1 MILDEEMGSNI
12 TVEDIGFKVDSYEDP
27 ILTVENFKSYSYDL
41 VILDIKMLNLYTIMK
56 SGSRYAS

>member
-1 MILDEEMGSNI
+1 LILDEKMGNI

-27 ILTVENFKSYSYDL
+27 ILAVENFKSYSYDL

-56 SGSRYAS
+56 SRN